1 MGVACRHQTGSGC
14 FYASNKSTI
23 HHAKSQQTGT
33 IPNPGL
39 FRSQIARRCHANP
52 AYGLYFIRHSENND
66 QYAAIAV
73 LKEDQRTNSNKQT
86 QRVWFMYGWSAEA
99 ETLAWLYASLEAVDW
114 QNDDFVIFDSLNN
127 QTSNAAMAAL
137 YRPRPAK
144 LNPLHRFVMD
154 RQSALHLELK
164 FPDDIYVKSLEVCH
178 VEIIYDTWAF
188 KEMSCVQAIRN
199 NIIDLPSAGV
209 FTKDGDRLVSW
220 IIGHNGMNRL
230 YTLDEYRRR
239 GYATYATLYLAKRMA
254 QAGYPPLV
262 HIAPHNH
269 ASIAFFQSKGFK
281 FVFTVCMQL
290 ILS

>member
-1 MGVACRHQTGSGC
+1 MQKANRQELLQILAFLEAKLPAVATVYFQTL
-14 FYASNKSTI
+14 T
-23 HHAKSQQTGT
+23 HLRT
-33 IPNPGL
+33 
-39 FRSQIARRCHANP
+39 ANP

-99 ETLAWLYASLEAVDW
+99 ETLGWLYASLEAVDW

-178 VEIIYDTWAF
+178 AEIIYDTWAF

-254 QAGYPPLV
+254 QAGYPPYV
-262 HIAPHNH
+262 HIDPHNH
-269 ASIAFFQSKGFK
+269 ASITFFQSKGFK
-281 FVFTVCMQL
+281 FVYTVCSQL